1 MRVGRSVPC
10 RRVRS
15 FVAVDVGGEVRGAL
29 RPVVGALRARL
40 PALRWVAEANWH
52 LTVKFLGDV
61 ELLQLGDIGKA
72 VQEEAGR
79 APVFELALAG
89 LTAFPPGR
97 RPRVLAAKVSAGAEQ
112 LAELHRRLDQR
123 LGDFGVPLENRPFH
137 AHLTLA
143 RVGEGRTGEGVFEE
157 LTPAGPL
164 YTPLCTAKLGQL

>member
-1 MRVGRSVPC
+1 
-10 RRVRS
+10 
-15 FVAVDVGGEVRGAL
+15 
-29 RPVVGALRARL
+29 VVGALRARL

-143 RVGEGRTGEGVFEE
+143 RVGEGRNGEGVFEELAKHAEGKFGVATIEEAVLFQSE